1 MKLVFNFKGDA
12 IPMWVQ
18 LLFWLLYL
26 VVFVYAI
33 KKTAISWDKDKRYR
47 NVSWVFAIFFVLYA
61 IFYCIN
67 DDYFSYRDWIYGRN
81 FNFWGKE
88 QFYAYIILF
97 CRSLHFDYPYELFRL
112 IVWGGAVFLSYQTY
126 RLYRRLP
133 GLALLLLFV
142 FFAGTFCYARASLA
156 MAVYFFGVAL
166 FLRRREKYL
175 KTLGIA
181 IALSSYLFHH
191 EMIICIALLPCLF
204 IPFEKKE
211 FSYITLFLLLGAI
224 VAVSFAS
231 SNLKFFDQMMDN
243 DITSKIEQMNQKG
256 QGVLRLSTLI
266 KYLNFFFPFCLIT
279 LALWKRK
286 RLPRSIAGMYRIT
299 CGILVMSVAFM
310 AVFGLRD
317 VYAYRIMYISM
328 IPMVLLITYGY
339 RRRLIPKGQL
349 LIMLAI
355 ALLSNSIRF
364 INS

>member
-133 GLALLLLFV
+133 GLTLLLLFV
-142 FFAGTFCYARASLA
+142 FYAGTFCYARASLA

-181 IALSSYLFHH
+181 IALSSYLF
-191 EMIICIALLPCLF
+191 L
-204 IPFEKKE
+204 
-211 FSYITLFLLLGAI
+211 I
-224 VAVSFAS
+224 V
-231 SNLKFFDQMMDN
+231 
-243 DITSKIEQMNQKG
+243 
-256 QGVLRLSTLI
+256 
-266 KYLNFFFPFCLIT
+266 
-279 LALWKRK
+279 
-286 RLPRSIAGMYRIT
+286 
-299 CGILVMSVAFM
+299 
-310 AVFGLRD
+310 
-317 VYAYRIMYISM
+317 IS
-328 IPMVLLITYGY
+328 
-339 RRRLIPKGQL
+339 
-349 LIMLAI
+349 
-355 ALLSNSIRF
+355 
-364 INS
+364 